1 MTGNNIHC
9 DSFYETEYFSR
20 LGNKVISKIEMVST
34 LVALGQLPEDI
45 LNEKGKKLKVPE
57 EIENLFR

>member
-1 MTGNNIHC
+1 
-9 DSFYETEYFSR
+9 
-20 LGNKVISKIEMVST
+20 MVNT